1 MQPQIIPRTH
11 HAISRNL
18 ISPEALKVL
27 YRIKES
33 GYLAFLCGGC
43 VRDIL
48 LGREPKDFDLA
59 TNARPEE
66 LRKIFRNCRLV
77 GRRFRLAHILFGQDH
92 YIEVATFRA
101 LSDGNEPEVAAAG
114 HHRLKVDS
122 ARTTDGIIVRDN
134 VFGSPEED
142 ALRRDF
148 TVNALF
154 YNIEDFSLIDYVN
167 GMSDL
172 ENRLLRSIGDPRRR
186 YVEDPVRMLRAIRFA
201 AALGL
206 NMEPETFAAIS
217 ECRDYLALSAPPRLF
232 EEVLKLF
239 TCGDAARVYQ
249 YLKETGLLGVLF
261 PDLGEWVN
269 ANHGAGDAVTA
280 KAFAYLDACRRDGRT
295 LNTAT
300 QFAIIFGGLHEAMA
314 AVLIAEGGHTD
325 MGACMAAVE
334 DQFARLR
341 TRIMVP
347 RSLSMDVAHIMG
359 LQSRF
364 SDRRPGNVNR
374 LIRRP
379 SFEDALEYYAFKTHV
394 SGAGHDDLIWWS
406 TSDIPEP
413 PPPVVHHPRQGGGRH
428 SDRPPRP
435 AGSRPPRRN
444 HPANPHPPAAPT

>member
-1 MQPQIIPRTH
+1 MQPQIIPRTQ

-27 YRIKES
+27 YRIKEN

-101 LSDGNEPEVAAAG
+101 LSDGKEPEVAAAG

-154 YNIEDFSLIDYVN
+154 YNIADFSLIDYVN
-167 GMSDL
+167 GMADL
-172 ENRLLRSIGDPRRR
+172 ESRLLRSIGDPRRR
-186 YVEDPVRMLRAIRFA
+186 YVEDPVRMLRAIRFSA
-201 AALGL
+201 TLGL
-206 NMEPETFAAIS
+206 NMESETFAAIA
-217 ECRDYLALSAPPRLF
+217 ECRDYLALAAPARLF
-232 EEVLKLF
+232 EEILKLF
-239 TCGDAARVYQ
+239 ACDDTARVYAL
-249 YLKETGLLGVLF
+249 LKETGLLGVIF
-261 PDLGEWVN
+261 PDLAEWI
-269 ANHGAGDAVTA
+269 ASAPDAGDAITT
-280 KAFAYLDACRRDGRT
+280 KAFAYLDACRRDGRM

-300 QFAIIFGGLHEAMA
+300 QFAIVLGGLHEALA
-314 AVLIAEGGHTD
+314 ARLIAEGDHTE

-347 RSLSMDVAHIMG
+347 RSVSMDVAHIMA

-379 SFEDALEYYAFKTHV
+379 SFEDALEYYAFKAHT
-394 SGAGHDDLIWWS
+394 SGAGHDDVIWWS

-413 PPPVVHHPRQGGGRH
+413 PPIVHHPRQGDSHSDQPRRAGARH
-428 SDRPPRP
+428 S
-435 AGSRPPRRN
+435 RRN
-444 HPANPHPPAAPT
+444 SDKPHHPPAAT